1 MNNNEL
7 QQNNF
12 TICLNMIVK
21 NESHIIVDTLNKLI
35 SKIHIDYWV
44 ICDTGSTDN
53 TKELILDFFD
63 KNKIQGELYVD
74 EWVNFGH
81 NRTLALENAYDKT
94 DFLFV
99 MDADDEIVGDLI
111 FPENI
116 FEYDSYLLKF
126 RGGYT
131 RTLLINNKKKWKYNG
146 VLHEYIECLEKNKSS
161 TLTGDYYII
170 SGKCGDRSKDSNKY
184 MNDALLLEKEYKI
197 ALNNKDNIYKRYSFY
212 CANSYKD
219 ANDQD
224 NAIKW
229 YKNTLTF
236 DGNWSQEKYI
246 SCLRLY
252 ELYDKQK
259 NIENGIF
266 YLIESYKYDS
276 NRVECIYNLI
286 KYYCIKKQNN
296 ISYSFYTLIQNYYEN
311 QYINDKFINKLFV
324 TENIYSFYLPYYMII
339 VCERLKKY
347 EIGIKMYDII
357 FTKGNVNIGEW
368 WIKNLVYNLQFFIE
382 KNKDIN
388 FVTKWRNYLTL
399 INKKC
404 YDIDRKL
411 VNKYEIYNISN
422 FVELHSPN
430 DNINIEN
437 DGSDIDKFMVIAIL
451 AKDKETVLSF
461 YLNCIYNQTYPKKY
475 IHLYIRTNDNK
486 DDTTRILTE
495 FTEKYGNEYASVYF
509 DYSSISDDLKKYSN
523 HEWNSFRFNILGKI
537 RQESVDYAY
546 KLNAHYFVADC
557 DNFIIPTTI
566 ENLFKNKEL
575 GIISPMLRTLQNK
588 SISGNKYI
596 NINYSNYHYD
606 VQENGFYKT
615 SNKYFSILNN
625 EITGLIRVCC
635 VHCSYLIPYKYLSSI
650 KYNDNSDRYE
660 YIIFSDVLRKQNI
673 PQYIDNTNK
682 YGYLTFSETKEEFE
696 VDLSENNLVELIN
709 KSI

>member
-1 MNNNEL
+1 MK
-7 QQNNF
+7 NNF

-94 DFLFV
+94 DFLFI

-131 RTLLINNKKKWKYNG
+131 RTLVINNKKKWKYNG

-229 YKNTLTF
+229 YKNTLSF
-236 DGNWSQEKYI
+236 DGNWLQEKYI

-252 ELYDKQK
+252 ELYDKQE

-296 ISYSFYTLIQNYYEN
+296 IAYSFYTLIQNYYEN

-357 FTKGNVNIGEW
+357 FTKGNLHIGEW

-399 INKKC
+399 INKTG

-422 FVELHSPN
+422 FIELHPPN
-430 DNINIEN
+430 DNINIIEN
-437 DGSDIDKFMVIAIL
+437 DTSDTDKFIVIAIL
-451 AKDKETVLSF
+451 AKDKESVLSV

-475 IHLYIRTNDNK
+475 IHLYIRTNDNN
-486 DDTTRILTE
+486 DDTTTILTE
-495 FTEKYGNEYASVYF
+495 FIEKYGNEYASVYF

-537 RQESVDYAY
+537 RQDSVDYAY
-546 KLNAHYFVADC
+546 NLHANYFVADC

-588 SISGNKYI
+588 SITGNKY
-596 NINYSNYHYD
+596 NKINYSNYHYD

-615 SNKYFSILNN
+615 NNKYFSILNN

-660 YIIFSDVLRKQNI
+660 YIIFSDILRKQNI
-673 PQYIDNTNK
+673 PQYIDNTQK

-696 VDLSENNLVELIN
+696 VDLSENKLVELIN
-709 KSI
+709 N